1 MGDTA
6 LDETLTALSGTERG
20 SYEYAWV
27 PVDQPLT
34 ERALRGAEVKPVGL
48 WARRTRIALRGAP
61 LLMQEVFLPGMGRA

>member
-1 MGDTA
+1 M
-6 LDETLTALSGTERG
+6 
-20 SYEYAWV
+20 
-27 PVDQPLT
+27 T